1 MTSTIPPIGNP
12 VLTGIS
18 DKTPADAPSMLGTLI
33 SGLVGILL
41 TAATIWS
48 FIQLL
53 LGGLA
58 WISSGGDKTALEEAR
73 SKIINAIIGLGIVFA
88 AWAIFLLILQFLGVS
103 QGGVGGAI
111 NLILPKLF

>member
-1 MTSTIPPIGNP
+1 MPTIPPIGNP

-18 DKTPADAPSMLGTLI
+18 GKLPTDAPSMLGTLI
-33 SGLVGILL
+33 SGLVGLLL

-58 WISSGGDKTALEEAR
+58 WISSGGDKGALEAAR
-73 SKIINAIIGLGIVFA
+73 EKIVNAIIGLFVVFA
-88 AWAIFLLILQFLGVS
+88 AWGIFLLLLQFLGIS
-103 QGGVGGAI
+103 SGGF